1 MKILSDLEIA
11 QAAELWPVQEV
22 AAKAGIPEL
31 ALEYYG
37 RYKAKVDVKALP
49 EGAPTGKVILVTA
62 ITPTAAGEGKTTVSV
77 GLASGRWSRCAS
89 RRSGLCSGSK
99 AVRQAADTH
108 R

>member
-1 MKILSDLEIA
+1 MKTLSDLEIA

-22 AAKAGIPEL
+22 AAKAGIPEP

-62 ITPTAAGEGKTTVSV
+62 ITPSAWRMGSRR
-77 GLASGRWSRCAS
+77 LASGRWSRCAS